1 MPVSPCSWASFSWSL
16 CQCLLGLGFFLVWV
30 PLSPYFWASVFLS
43 MSGFPHVQV
52 PVSLYPLLAS
62 SYPCMGFFRF
72 QFLLVLVTVSPH
84 PHSSFFPVLMSVSP
98 CLCASLPVSCHP
110 YSGFFLFWFLL
121 APVSPVVSFFFSWA
135 SSSSPPL
142 WSCFTQ
148 DTDWLP

>member
-84 PHSSFFPVLMSVSP
+84 PHSSFFSCPHVSFSLS
-98 CLCASLPVSCHP
+98 LCQFAS
-110 YSGFFLFWFLL
+110 FLSSIFWFLL
-121 APVSPVVSFFFSWA
+121 VLVPPCTSFSCSVVFFSWA